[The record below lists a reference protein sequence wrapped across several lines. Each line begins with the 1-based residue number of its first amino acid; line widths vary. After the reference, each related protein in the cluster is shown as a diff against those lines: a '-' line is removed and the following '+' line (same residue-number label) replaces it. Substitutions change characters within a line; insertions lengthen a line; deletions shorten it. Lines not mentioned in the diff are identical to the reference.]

1 MEKEVHILGKRT
13 KRVRSEKQKL
23 MSITKAMNH
32 FFLVSCAYLMEEYD
46 WNDDDLIAY
55 YTKINEWIDALDSHL
70 ISVRQVADIIEAKT
84 GAKLI

>member
-55 YTKINEWIDALDSHL
+55 YKKMNEWIDALDSHL
-70 ISVRQVADIIEAKT
+70 ISVRQVADIIEKKT

>member
-1 MEKEVHILGKRT
+1 MGKRT

-55 YTKINEWIDALDSHL
+55 YKKMNEWIDALDSHL
-70 ISVRQVADIIEAKT
+70 ISVRQVADIIEKKT

>member
-1 MEKEVHILGKRT
+1 
-13 KRVRSEKQKL
+13 
-23 MSITKAMNH
+23 
-32 FFLVSCAYLMEEYD
+32 MEEYD